1 VRPWTVRLFRRR
13 ARRSIPVSSVRSG
26 PLVSLVTT
34 ASSAADIAERV
45 RTLEATTYRPV
56 ELVVAAENVPA
67 DIPGASSSIP
77 VRCVE
82 RPPDSDRRT
91 ALDAAIADAEGELAC
106 LLEPGVEPVF
116 PDWLGHLVETVAAG
130 FVGAGAVLLRAPGQG
145 SVRAWQRTADL
156 SILSDGIDLERSTG
170 TITPRDLGFGMP
182 YAPDPGGHTR
192 EAPALSLACVLLRRT
207 DVLSAGGLATPHAT
221 DGGPASIPYAD
232 AELACRLREAGGSLA
247 IDRRALA
254 WCPFEEPPADP
265 PAPRQRREV
274 RDAWVT
280 SGEPSL
286 FLDRLGPRLFRR
298 VIRDVV
304 AGEHRWSVAPLRVA
318 LIGGLRLASART
330 AGMDWHLV
338 HPPATGGGTGL
349 RSVQADVVVVD
360 DPEADIRESPTGLI
374 RVAWVTTTSPQHLD
388 EFDIVVAASD
398 ADRARVADGT
408 SKPIVVADL
417 EGPDGTDLLSD
428 LLIAWA
434 DARRVGV
441 RIGPSSWRTAHV
453 WGDYHFA
460 RALQRYLER
469 AGYPTRVRFIGD
481 WASVAGSHDDATIH
495 VFGNQVAHNRPSQVN
510 VLWQISHP
518 DLASAELYDTYDH
531 VFVASDRFAAR
542 MAACSRVPVEPLHQ
556 ATDPER
562 FHPDPT
568 GPRHELLF
576 VANYRPQR
584 PVVDWLLPSEHD
596 LAIYGNRWD
605 EHGLD
610 AQHHRGSHIP
620 NAELRR
626 FYSSAAIVLNDTWE
640 DMREAG
646 FISNRIYD
654 ALASG
659 AFVLSD
665 DVQGLAEEFD
675 DGVAIYHD
683 ADGLRAAVER
693 YLEAPELRREIADRG
708 RAAVLE
714 RHTFERRV
722 ADILTAMRPLLNAR
736 TAGVTATPTE
746 RSDPSPPRA

>member
-1 VRPWTVRLFRRR
+1 
-13 ARRSIPVSSVRSG
+13 VSPVRSG
-26 PLVSLVTT
+26 PLVSVVTT
-34 ASSAADIAERV
+34 ASSAAGITERV
-45 RTLEATTYRPV
+45 RTLERTTYRPV
-56 ELVVAAENVPA
+56 ELVVAADVPDDA
-67 DIPGASSSIP
+67 ATGGSPSIP
-77 VRCVE
+77 VRIVE
-82 RPPDSDRRT
+82 RPPDADRRA
-91 ALDAAIADAEGELAC
+91 ALDAAIGAAEGDLVY
-106 LLEPGVEPVF
+106 LLDTGVEPVF
-116 PDWLGHLVETVAAG
+116 PDWLGHLVETVTAGSVAAG
-130 FVGAGAVLLRAPGQG
+130 SVLLRGPGQG

-170 TITPRDLGFGMP
+170 TITPRHLGFGTP
-182 YAPDPGGHTR
+182 FVPDPGGHTR
-192 EAPALSLACVLLRRT
+192 EVPALTLACVLVRRT
-207 DVLSAGGLATPHAT
+207 DLLAVGGLPTAHAM
-221 DGGPASIPYAD
+221 DEGPASNPYAAAD
-232 AELACRLREAGGSLA
+232 IACRLREAGGSLT

-254 WCPFEEPPADP
+254 MCPFEEPPPEA
-265 PAPRQRREV
+265 PAPRQRRDV
-274 RDAWVT
+274 RDGWVT
-280 SGEPSL
+280 SGDPAL
-286 FLDRLGPRLFRR
+286 FLDRWGPRLFRHVVR
-298 VIRDVV
+298 AVV
-304 AGEHRWSVAPLRVA
+304 AGDHRWSVAPLRVA

-338 HPPATGGGTGL
+338 HPPPTGGGTGL
-349 RSVQADVVVVD
+349 RAVQADVVVVD

-374 RVAWVTTTSPQHLD
+374 RVAWVTSTNPQHLD
-388 EFDIVVAASD
+388 EFDLVVAASD
-398 ADRARVADGT
+398 ADRARVAEGT
-408 SKPIVVADL
+408 SKPVVVADL
-417 EGPDGTDLLSD
+417 EGPDGPGALSD
-428 LLIAWA
+428 LLLAWV
-434 DARRVGV
+434 DARRVGI
-441 RIGPSSWRTAHV
+441 RIGPSSWRTAHL

-469 AGYPTRVRFIGD
+469 AGHPTRVRFIGD
-481 WASVAGSHDDATIH
+481 WASVAASHDDATIH

-531 VFVASDRFAAR
+531 AFVASDPFAAR
-542 MAACSRVPVEPLHQ
+542 MAACSQVPVEPLHQ

-584 PVVDWLLPSEHD
+584 PVVDWLLPTDHD

-610 AQHHRGSHIP
+610 AHHHRGSHIP

-626 FYSSAAIVLNDTWE
+626 FYSSASIVLNDTWA

-693 YLEAPELRREIADRG
+693 YLGGPELRREVADRG

-722 ADILTAMRPLLNAR
+722 ADILAAVRPLLDAR
-736 TAGVTATPTE
+736 AT
-746 RSDPSPPRA
+746 RSAAEPPPGPG